1 MGVGTVGTGVARIL
15 LQERDLLASRTA
27 VRFNLAAAADIDWSW
42 DRGLDWQN
50 VRLTDDPTSVTD
62 DPEIDII
69 VETIGGYEPAGSLIL
84 RALRNR
90 KHVVTANKAL
100 IATRAKELF
109 TAAKEHQV
117 DLLFEASVGGG
128 IPIVKGLR
136 EGLVANRI
144 TRLYGILNGTSNYI
158 LTKMHE
164 EGLEFPDALK
174 QAQEKGFAEADPT
187 LDISGVDAAHKLTIL
202 ASLATSSIV
211 SFESLYVEGIQG
223 ITALDI
229 SFAKNFG
236 YSIKLLAICR
246 YLDGKLDLRVH
257 PTMVPN
263 SHLLASVR
271 NELNAVFVRGSYV
284 GDTMFYG
291 PGAGQLPTASAIV
304 SDLVDLSRDLRL
316 MDGEHFCN
324 RSINTEAEAQTVPI
338 EEISN
343 RFYIRMYTQDR
354 PGILSEV
361 SGVLGREKIS
371 ISSVVQLETQEQDEY
386 VPVVILTHSA
396 PEASMARALQRI
408 REFPFIR
415 GEVACIRL
423 FSDTS

>member
-62 DPEIDII
+62 DPGVDII

>member
-62 DPEIDII
+62 DPGVDII

-246 YLDGKLDLRVH
+246 CLDGKLDLRVH